1 MAGLNAQGATLTFNS
16 ATSGLYKF
24 IASGVSIEAPE
35 AEMTDMTS
43 PGDLLGANVMVPTGD
58 TSGGSMS
65 VDFVATAGFLNPQA
79 IVGERGL
86 LTLSSPQYA
95 VSRNVVLQGAS
106 VDSRVGDIV
115 RGTMKFAI
123 TDYYG

>member
-1 MAGLNAQGATLTFNS
+1 
-16 ATSGLYKF
+16 
-24 IASGVSIEAPE
+24 
-35 AEMTDMTS
+35 MTDMTS

-79 IVGERGL
+79 IVGERGQ
-86 LTLSSPQYA
+86 LTLSSPQYT

-115 RGTMKFAI
+115 RGTMRFAI